1 MLIDG
6 FAERFLECFEKS
18 PSVDFPIDLTSL
30 YALHTDPQEE
40 FWQRIHFAQLAFAL
54 PSTRHGYLTDGLGAS
69 QGPNPGRCRC
79 PVAGHPQSC
88 DRLLWKG
95 SCFNKTCVCVRPV
108 VAGPPGKSS

>member
-1 MLIDG
+1 VWFLIDG

-54 PSTRHGYLTDGLGAS
+54 PSTRHGYLTDGLGPSESPCEEPRKISYNRNLCAALS
-69 QGPNPGRCRC
+69 AAQ
-79 PVAGHPQSC
+79 
-88 DRLLWKG
+88 
-95 SCFNKTCVCVRPV
+95 
-108 VAGPPGKSS
+108 

>member
-1 MLIDG
+1 LLIDG

-54 PSTRHGYLTDGLGAS
+54 PSTRHGYLTDGLG
-69 QGPNPGRCRC
+69 
-79 PVAGHPQSC
+79 
-88 DRLLWKG
+88 
-95 SCFNKTCVCVRPV
+95 
-108 VAGPPGKSS
+108 

>member
-1 MLIDG
+1 VWFLIDG

-54 PSTRHGYLTDGLGAS
+54 PSTRHGYLTDGLG
-69 QGPNPGRCRC
+69 
-79 PVAGHPQSC
+79 
-88 DRLLWKG
+88 
-95 SCFNKTCVCVRPV
+95 F
-108 VAGPPGKSS
+108 